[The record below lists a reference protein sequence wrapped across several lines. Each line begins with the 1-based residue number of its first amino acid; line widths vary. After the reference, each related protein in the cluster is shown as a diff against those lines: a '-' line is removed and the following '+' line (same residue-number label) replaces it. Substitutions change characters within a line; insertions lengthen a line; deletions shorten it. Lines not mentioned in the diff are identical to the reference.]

1 MISGIRRR
9 RTSGRYGDLVMH
21 ALRRVKVGVR
31 LGSAFAVLVVLM
43 IIGLAVSLAAA
54 RSIQSAEEEVA
65 EHAQLLLNAEEA
77 KYHAAVLNGAQTAY
91 VFQAVRGDASALED
105 TSIHRADFLLAA
117 EQLQEHV
124 DAIDGSLLTPDQE
137 GDLQSIQSSF
147 DESVALDARIIELL
161 RTGRQADQQEAV
173 GLALGEAVEVF
184 TALGNAGDRLS
195 QSINEDSAAISA
207 AADTTAAT
215 ARTVTIAVGIV
226 SLLLA
231 LILAIAIT
239 RSITDPLTSVV
250 AVLRSVSRG
259 DLGQRVGD
267 TARDEV
273 GRLSVALDETLD
285 TVTGTIH
292 AISGGSTTLSASSEE
307 LLAVSQEMGATAEET
322 ARQAETVSAAAE
334 QVSHSLQ
341 SVSAGAEQMAASIR
355 EIAANTNSA
364 AQVGAQAASVARSTR
379 QTVSQLGASSAEIS
393 EVTKAIT
400 AIAQQTNLLALN
412 ATIEAAR
419 AGEAGKGFAVVAS
432 EVKDL
437 ARLTMRSSED
447 IGHRLASIQTET
459 GHAVEAISQIADII
473 DQINEMQTAVASAV
487 DEQAITTKEIGHSIA
502 DAATG
507 SSDIA
512 ANIVGV
518 ADAALGTSRGA
529 AATQQSADEL
539 ARLAAEL
546 LTLVRQFQLS
556 EGAGAP

>member
-1 MISGIRRR
+1 
-9 RTSGRYGDLVMH
+9 MH
-21 ALRRVKVGVR
+21 ALRRVKVGAR
-31 LGSAFAVLVVLM
+31 LGSAFAVLVILM
-43 IIGLAVSLAAA
+43 IIGVAVSLTAV
-54 RSIQSAEEEVA
+54 SSVKGSEVEVA

-77 KYHAAVLNGAQTAY
+77 KFHGAVLNGAQTAN
-91 VFQAVRGDASALED
+91 VFQAVQGDLTALED
-105 TSIHRADFLLAA
+105 TGTNRAEYLRAA
-117 EQLQEHV
+117 EQLQVHLDNI
-124 DAIDGSLLTPDQE
+124 DASMLTSDQE
-137 GDLQSIQSSF
+137 ADLQAIQSSLNEF
-147 DESVALDARIIELL
+147 IALDARIIELL
-161 RTGRQADQQEAV
+161 RTGKPADQQDAV
-173 GLALGEAVEVF
+173 SLTLGDAVEIF
-184 TALGNAGDRLS
+184 TTLSNAGDRFTES
-195 QSINEDSAAISA
+195 VSDDTAVINA
-207 AADTTAAT
+207 AADSTAAR
-215 ARTVTIAVGIV
+215 ARNITIAVGIV
-226 SLLLA
+226 SVLLA
-231 LILAIAIT
+231 LILAVAIT
-239 RSITDPLTSVV
+239 RSITEPLKSVV
-250 AVLRSVSRG
+250 GVLRSVSRG
-259 DLGQRVGD
+259 DLSPRVGD
-267 TARDEV
+267 HAPDEV

-322 ARQAETVSAAAE
+322 ARQAESVSAAAE

-355 EIAANTNSA
+355 EIASNTNSA
-364 AQVGAQAASVARSTR
+364 AEVGAQAASVARSTR
-379 QTVSQLGASSAEIS
+379 QTVAELGASSAEIS

-447 IGHRLASIQTET
+447 IGRRLSSIQAET
-459 GHAVEAISQIADII
+459 GHAVEAISQITDII

-546 LTLVRQFQLS
+546 LTLVRQFQLA